1 MLTTVCR
8 LYFYTMWILGAL
20 IIELASNLGMLLC
33 SSNDLRALPLERN
46 HLAVE
51 R

>member
-8 LYFYTMWILGAL
+8 LYFYTMWIVGAL
-20 IIELASNLGMLLC
+20 ISELTSKLGLLLC
-33 SSNDLRALPLERN
+33 SSNALRALPLERN